1 MGLVITLGQTIALSV
16 SDTVSGVPTDAGA
29 ISVAVT
35 DPTMT
40 VTTYT
45 TSSSPAIVHVSTGDY
60 SLNLTP
66 VLDGNYSYVWT
77 TTGTAAA
84 TITGT
89 FTVIAAVTAV
99 SIPDYS
105 AVYAGP
111 SATVPMGGSLPV
123 AWLFTRSDGGLVPI
137 PTTASI
143 SIARPDGGTDT
154 ITGTS
159 VYCSSAAA
167 AASLTIGG
175 SYAFLL
181 AGVYLVTLTVTF
193 NTGTG
198 PVQTVEVE
206 LLFKAV

>member
-1 MGLVITLGQTIALSV
+1 MGFVITLGESITLTIT
-16 SDTVSGVPTDAGA
+16 DTVSGVLTDPGA

-35 DPTMT
+35 DPTLT

-45 TSSSPAIVHVSTGDY
+45 TSSSPALVHVSTGDY
-60 SLNLTP
+60 TLTLTP
-66 VLDGNYSYVWT
+66 VLTGNFSFTGT

-84 TITGT
+84 TYSGT
-89 FTVIAAVTAV
+89 FTVIAAVVA
-99 SIPDYS
+99 IALPDYS

-111 SATVPMGGSLPV
+111 STTVPMGGSLPV
-123 AWLFTRSDGGLVPI
+123 TWLFTRSDGGLVPI
-137 PTTASI
+137 PTSASI